1 MLQRNEKKIQIIS
14 YISKSKTMLNC
25 RICSEVIP
33 CHGCWSY
40 CGVGGSSCCGGGC
53 SGYCGGVCSENCGGD

>member
-1 MLQRNEKKIQIIS
+1 
-14 YISKSKTMLNC
+14 MLNC
-25 RICSEVIP
+25 RIYSEVIP